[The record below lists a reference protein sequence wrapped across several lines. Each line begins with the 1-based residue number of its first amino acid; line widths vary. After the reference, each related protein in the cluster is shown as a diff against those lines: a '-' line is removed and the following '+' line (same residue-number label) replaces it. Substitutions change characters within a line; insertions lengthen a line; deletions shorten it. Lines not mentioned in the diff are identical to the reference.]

1 MRLDLNY
8 MSWELKNDMIDIIL
22 ALLLGYY
29 YRKSEEKN
37 KMRMEYQEDE
47 EKITSDSCNE
57 ESFGYCKENESTEDL
72 I

>member
-1 MRLDLNY
+1 
-8 MSWELKNDMIDIIL
+8 MSWELKDDMIDIIL

-37 KMRMEYQEDE
+37 KMRMKYQEDE
-47 EKITSDSCNE
+47 EKITSDSDNG

-72 I
+72 V